1 MVKAD
6 KAGMMYSEG
15 MAKRKFTLNA
25 EAIGQI
31 INGEQ
36 ETREALELRRLQ
48 AVRLYGSGE
57 EMAVVERVS
66 SASRRTIQRWVDS
79 YEARGLAGLKPGW
92 QGGNH
97 RGLSEQ
103 QRTVIGVQLRE
114 TRPADVLGTAAAS
127 GTGAFW
133 TVDSVRMLV
142 ETHYGVHYRSVR
154 SYHALLEDSNLSY
167 QRPEGIYRSRPSEAV
182 IADFEANAEKK

>member
-6 KAGMMYSEG
+6 KAGMIYTEG
-15 MAKRKFTLNA
+15 MAERKFRLNA

-31 INGEQ
+31 IKREQ

-57 EMAVVERVS
+57 DIAVVQRVS
-66 SASRRTIQRWVDS
+66 SASRRTVQRWVDS
-79 YEARGLAGLKPGW
+79 YEARGLDGLKPGW

-97 RGLSEQ
+97 RGLSEL
-103 QRTVIGVQLRE
+103 QRTAIRVHLRE
-114 TRPADVLGTAAAS
+114 TRPADVLGTEAPS
-127 GTGAFW
+127 GAFW

-142 ETHYGVHYRSVR
+142 QTHYGVTYRSVR
-154 SYHALLEDSNLSY
+154 SYHALLEFSELSY

-182 IADFEANAEKK
+182 IADFEADAEKK